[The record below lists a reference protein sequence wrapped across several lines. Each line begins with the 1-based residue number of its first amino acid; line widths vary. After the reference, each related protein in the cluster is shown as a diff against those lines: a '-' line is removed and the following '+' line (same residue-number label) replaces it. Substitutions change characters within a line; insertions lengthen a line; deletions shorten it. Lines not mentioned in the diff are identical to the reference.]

1 MKSETKKQATT
12 QWGSSFDGCATLA
25 TPIKGIAPCDRK
37 TQRLNTLEFRN
48 L

>member
-25 TPIKGIAPCDRK
+25 TPIKGIVPCDRNSDSEHK
-37 TQRLNTLEFRN
+37 DNPCV
-48 L
+48 